1 MILITK
7 LMVIELRVIDDNGRD
22 KNSHIFKHS
31 AERKYR
37 PLAFQSVVS
46 WEEIVVKTNFAEK

>member
-1 MILITK
+1 
-7 LMVIELRVIDDNGRD
+7 MVIELRVIDDNGRD